1 MKGAVIG
8 IAGCSQDGIAAVG
21 DTLIGALALEGY
33 FAILS
38 TQNDEPTIGG
48 GASCRIRL
56 GATPCSI
63 PGVFSTWPWSSTG
76 KSSCRKAANWPWGP
90 RPWLSTTGRPDREQT
105 GCPREWP
112 APRPSCPFQSQKW
125 RSEAEGVRWQRIV
138 SSSASL
144 HRGSAFRRDGY
155 SLGSPAEIDQRRE
168 TAHTAVKAAFSAG
181 VDFAAQHPL
190 PRNLRL
196 GARQARG
203 VGRRIADGN
212 EMCARAALFAGC
224 KFFAAYPIA
233 PAGGI
238 TDFLQREIWRHGGSF
253 LAAEDEIAAA
263 AAAVGASF
271 AGVKSMTATSGPGL
285 SLQAEVL
292 GLTSAVELPL
302 VCINVQRGGPPRACP
317 RHRNRRTCLPR
328 FSRRT
333 ATMSARCW
341 PRPVSPTR
349 SMSRSR
355 RSISPSTTK
364 PP

>member
-56 GATPCSI
+56 GATPVLNSG
-63 PGVFSTWPWSSTG
+63 GVLDLAVVLDWKKFLSQSGELALGPETMVVHD
-76 KSSCRKAANWPWGP
+76 RKAGP
-90 RPWLSTTGRPDREQT
+90 GADGLP
-105 GCPREWP
+105 PRM
-112 APRPSCPFQSQKW
+112 A
-125 RSEAEGVRWQRIV
+125 
-138 SSSASL
+138 
-144 HRGSAFRRDGY
+144 
-155 SLGSPAEIDQRRE
+155 SPAAIMSVPISEMAIRSGGSSLAKDSVVLGLLASWLGLSKRRILLGISSRNRSKE
-168 TAHTAVKAAFSAG
+168 KTAHTAVKAAFSAG

-302 VCINVQRGGPPRACP
+302 VCINVQRGGPATGMPTTQEQAD
-317 RHRNRRTCLPR
+317 LFAAV
-328 FSRRT
+328 FS
-333 ATMSARCW
+333 ANGDNV
-341 PRPVSPTR
+341 RPVLAPTR